1 MSRIGNGRSEP
12 WSLKANKNKPLTYLG
27 CLVYI
32 KRVESGAI
40 AVRKLDD
47 VMAELRRL
55 QPELR
60 RRYPIRRMG
69 VFGSYVHGK
78 QRADSDLDILVEL
91 GDGIGLMEFVGLK
104 QELSDAIGLDVDLVS
119 RDALKP
125 RIGQRILA
133 EVVML

>member
-1 MSRIGNGRSEP
+1 MRN
-12 WSLKANKNKPLTYLG
+12 
-27 CLVYI
+27 
-32 KRVESGAI
+32 
-40 AVRKLDD
+40 LDE

-60 RRYPIRRMG
+60 RRYPIRQMG

-78 QRADSDLDILVEL
+78 QRADSGLDILVEL

-104 QELSDAIGLDVDLVS
+104 QELSDAVGLDVDLVS

-125 RIGQRILA
+125 RIGQRILS

>member
-1 MSRIGNGRSEP
+1 
-12 WSLKANKNKPLTYLG
+12 
-27 CLVYI
+27 VYI
-32 KRVESGAI
+32 GPVESRAI

-60 RRYPIRRMG
+60 RRYPIRQMG

-104 QELSDAIGLDVDLVS
+104 QELSDAFGLEVDLVS